1 MAEKMQVSRATLI
14 NYEKG
19 HTAINTDVLNRLEKV
34 FPDFINFNKHDS
46 KPKIINENYI
56 DFKVLYE
63 IFIRGSKTI
72 LLATILSMFFGYCT
86 SFLFTKY
93 YNSEISLY
101 AAKNDSMGSLSQIQ
115 SFALNF
121 GIKNLENDQSFNIP
135 DLVESR
141 LIASSLLK
149 NKWNSIEGRNIQ
161 LKDLWRIK
169 EEKSMVKDTY
179 DSLRVVEIAMKK
191 LKNHISVNEDPRTG
205 LIRIK
210 TTFSDPIISSEIANF
225 IGSQVQNYIQKENSA
240 QSTKEKVFISE
251 RLLIVKEELESAEL
265 ELNTFKERNRGY
277 EDSPELFMV
286 FSRYF
291 RDVEAKKE
299 VFLTLQQQLEL
310 ARIEE
315 VRQSPILHILDFAVP
330 ATRYSSPNRVLFLVL
345 FALIGFFASYI
356 IKIIKY

>member
-1 MAEKMQVSRATLI
+1 MQVSRATLI

-19 HTAINTDVLNRLEKV
+19 HTAINTEVLNRLEKA
-34 FPDFINFNKHDS
+34 FPEFIDFNKPVS
-46 KPKIINENYI
+46 KPKIIDENYI
-56 DFKVLYE
+56 DFKVLFD
-63 IFIRGSKTI
+63 ILIKGSKTI
-72 LLATILSMFFGYCT
+72 FLTTVISMIIGYCT
-86 SFLFTKY
+86 SFFFTKY
-93 YNSEISLY
+93 YDSEISLY
-101 AAKNDSMGSLSQIQ
+101 PAKNDSMSSLSQIQ

-149 NKWNSIEGRNIQ
+149 NKWNSINGNSIY

-169 EEKSMVKDTY
+169 EERVSGNDNTY

-191 LKNHISVNEDPRTG
+191 LKKHISVNEDPRTG

-210 TTFSDPIISSEIANF
+210 TTFSDPIISAEVANF

-240 QSTKEKVFISE
+240 QSTKEKVFISD
-251 RLLIVKEELESAEL
+251 RLLIVKKELESAEL
-265 ELNTFKERNRGY
+265 ELKTFKERNRGY

-291 RDVEAKKE
+291 RNVEAKKE

-330 ATRYSSPNRVLFLVL
+330 ATKNSSPRRVLFLFL
-345 FALIGFFASYI
+345 FALFGFFSSYMM
-356 IKIIKY
+356 KIIKY

>member
-1 MAEKMQVSRATLI
+1 
-14 NYEKG
+14 
-19 HTAINTDVLNRLEKV
+19 
-34 FPDFINFNKHDS
+34 
-46 KPKIINENYI
+46 
-56 DFKVLYE
+56 
-63 IFIRGSKTI
+63 
-72 LLATILSMFFGYCT
+72 
-86 SFLFTKY
+86 
-93 YNSEISLY
+93 
-101 AAKNDSMGSLSQIQ
+101 MGSLSQIQ

-149 NKWNSIEGRNIQ
+149 NKWNSIDGRNIK

-210 TTFSDPIISSEIANF
+210 TTFSDPIISAEIANF

-265 ELNTFKERNRGY
+265 ELKTFKERNRGY